1 MMYRM
6 KIPLINI
13 RNKIDAESD
22 GTYTKADIDLFADPA
37 EIADA
42 DGSLIKTI

>member
-13 RNKIDAESD
+13 RNKIAAESD
-22 GTYTKADIDLFADPA
+22 GTYNKTDIDLFADPM
-37 EIADA
+37 EI
-42 DGSLIKTI
+42 